1 MRIIPFPQPDP
12 PQGEQ
17 TLTEIEAALQDEAVG
32 ASAQYWR
39 ELRADVRALAPP
51 MSPELETEL
60 RSRIEL
66 RVAAEQRHLR
76 ARFAPRA
83 AVAGV
88 RAWLGLGPRA
98 SVLVG
103 SGLCVVVA
111 ILALV
116 VVAPWGGSNRGNGG
130 DAFSSSGVAAPHV
143 TKYYKGSES
152 ARASGGVARESLN
165 GAVTAPKHRSSA
177 PALAPAALPAKAAA
191 SSQSSTAGPEPEN
204 APASGRVQQLGAS
217 LALAPKPEE
226 VQSVADQVAQ
236 LATRDGGYVQSS
248 QVHLQR
254 GSGGEASIQLSL
266 PSARLSTA
274 LAAISRLAPMRA
286 ENQSLQDITDEY
298 DAAKRKLADAVAERQ
313 ALLRALSRASTQGEI
328 ESLHARLSLAGGA
341 ITHDREAFGALARR
355 GSNSTVEVTVLG
367 SAHAGGGLT
376 LGKGLHDAGDVL
388 RAALA
393 ALIIALAVLVPLAI
407 LLVLFALG
415 MRATRRRA
423 RERALS

>member
-12 PQGEQ
+12 PPGEH
-17 TLTEIEAALQDEAVG
+17 TLAEIEAALQGDAVG

-39 ELRADVRALAPP
+39 ELRADVRGLAPP
-51 MSPELETEL
+51 MSPELEQE
-60 RSRIEL
+60 
-66 RVAAEQRHLR
+66 LR
-76 ARFAPRA
+76 ARIEQHAAANRRRRRARFTPRA

-103 SGLCVVVA
+103 SGVCVVVA

-116 VVAPWGGSNRGNGG
+116 VVAPWHSGQTLHAGFSGAGSA
-130 DAFSSSGVAAPHV
+130 DSLGVAGARRHGAA
-143 TKYYKGSES
+143 KGVLEPSKSPFVKGDE
-152 ARASGGVARESLN
+152 
-165 GAVTAPKHRSSA
+165 T
-177 PALAPAALPAKAAA
+177 APAATSGASA
-191 SSQSSTAGPEPEN
+191 SSASAAPEVNGRLTGSAGSAEPGTA
-204 APASGRVQQLGAS
+204 AVRVQQLGAS
-217 LALAPKPEE
+217 LTLAATPEA
-226 VQSVADQVAQ
+226 VQSVADQVAR

-254 GSGGEASIQLSL
+254 GSGGEATLSLSL
-266 PSARLSTA
+266 PSARLSSA
-274 LAAISRLAPMRA
+274 LASLTQLAPMRA

-388 RAALA
+388 RVGLA
-393 ALIIALAVLVPLAI
+393 ALLIALAVLVPLTI
-407 LLVLFALG
+407 LLALG
-415 MRATRRRA
+415 ALGLRIARRRA